1 MKGCY
6 IMTDSDKFN
15 SDFDS
20 FLQNMRA
27 SANENANA
35 NDSASAD
42 DAGHGA
48 PQGSSDETTV
58 ADEDAFSFDASVLGE
73 GEQVEQGEKA
83 VYAEPVKPR
92 KKKRALKA
100 VIAIVV
106 VIALLVGGGY
116 FLLDALFDR
125 FNYVP
130 LESQTGNSVNGEN
143 ANIIE
148 GDEPTGD
155 PSLELSEDEYGSLI
169 ELLDANARESGVV
182 MSDENVWNVL
192 LIGADEILSETVGRS
207 DSMILVSVSHY
218 TDTIVLTSFM
228 RDSYLKI
235 PGYGYNR
242 INAALSYGGVSMLAD
257 TIESNFGIHVD
268 NYAMVDFDLFID
280 IIDAMGGLYLTPT
293 DSETDYINQ
302 IMRQLGR
309 YDCVIETPNEP
320 TLFNGFQALY
330 YARIR
335 YIGRSDFDRTERQ
348 RKILLSA
355 KDRLLTMELTDIVD
369 LIKEFMPRITT
380 DIDSRTCISL
390 LFSAFKM
397 LSGYDIQQHR
407 IPMDNTFRD
416 ATVSGMQVL
425 SITDFETNVDM
436 WMNLVYGDGDPVSAE
451 DAATSAEANGSESD
465 DSQSIG

>member
-48 PQGSSDETTV
+48 PQGASDEMTV

-100 VIAIVV
+100 VIATVV

-130 LESQTGNSVNGEN
+130 IESQTGNSANGEN

-268 NYAMVDFDLFID
+268 NY
-280 IIDAMGGLYLTPT
+280 
-293 DSETDYINQ
+293 E
-302 IMRQLGR
+302 
-309 YDCVIETPNEP
+309 
-320 TLFNGFQALY
+320 
-330 YARIR
+330 
-335 YIGRSDFDRTERQ
+335 
-348 RKILLSA
+348 
-355 KDRLLTMELTDIVD
+355 RLLYND
-369 LIKEFMPRITT
+369 
-380 DIDSRTCISL
+380 
-390 LFSAFKM
+390 
-397 LSGYDIQQHR
+397 
-407 IPMDNTFRD
+407 
-416 ATVSGMQVL
+416 
-425 SITDFETNVDM
+425 
-436 WMNLVYGDGDPVSAE
+436 
-451 DAATSAEANGSESD
+451 
-465 DSQSIG
+465 